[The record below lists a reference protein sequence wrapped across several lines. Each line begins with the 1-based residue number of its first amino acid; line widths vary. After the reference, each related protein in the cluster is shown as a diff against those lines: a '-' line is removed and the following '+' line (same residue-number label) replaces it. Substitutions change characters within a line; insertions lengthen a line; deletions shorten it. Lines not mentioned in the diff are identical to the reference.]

1 MKINKIIMYIMQQG
15 TKVVDYSRRWVYCPS
30 EACVVSPEGIIDI
43 TFVLHIVLYSRLNCV
58 VTLFL
63 EKWDLLSYRHFNK
76 NIPQRKLSRP
86 GFRPQGPGQK
96 QRRTTARP
104 AQRPLQRR
112 LLLEVLAIFRRM
124 EPHLNMEVEEYEDY
138 EQAINDQI
146 RFESAY
152 RNQQLIDDHI

>member
-112 LLLEVLAIFRRM
+112 LLLEVLASEAIRM
-124 EPHLNMEVEEYEDY
+124 LLPSFW
-138 EQAINDQI
+138 DQVLHPGLKL
-146 RFESAY
+146 RDRVADFQKDGASFKY
-152 RNQQLIDDHI
+152 GS